1 MQIIQDTVA
10 GLEFGAPVVH
20 RQMAMFPLLNRK
32 SDAGSR
38 TYLTLDEA
46 LKSAT
51 ARVGEVSDGGS
62 VPELLFKNLGDKPVL
77 LVEGEELVG
86 AKQNRTLNVS
96 ILAPPGRE
104 TRIPVTC
111 VEAGRWGYGD
121 GVEFQR
127 SDRAHYARGRRT
139 KREAVNRNMSHD
151 PGSRAADQGA
161 VWEDIDAKMA
171 TMSARSDTGAM
182 SDIYEQNRGSLDD
195 YVVAFGQQPGQVGAV
210 FMVGTTFAGVDLFA
224 HEATFA
230 GLLPKLARSYAL
242 DAMELD
248 AKTPF
253 KPPKASAQGLVAD
266 VVAAQAR
273 AYPAVGE
280 GQDVRIESRTVAGG
294 ALVEGDAVLHMAAF
308 RRDAERAVPLSRAA
322 IAAPASAARTA
333 CGGSD
338 VRIVR
343 SRRFPAAVREQ
354 PAGSR
359 PGRGR
364 WPCPRGRG

>member
-10 GLEFGAPVVH
+10 GLEVGTPVVH

-51 ARVGEVSDGGS
+51 ARVSEVSEGGS
-62 VPELLFKNLGDKPVL
+62 VPELLFRNLGDKPVL

-96 ILAPPGRE
+96 ILAPAGRE

-171 TMSARSDTGAM
+171 TMSARSDTAAM

-195 YVVAFGQQPGQVGAV
+195 
-210 FMVGTTFAGVDLFA
+210 
-224 HEATFA
+224 
-230 GLLPKLARSYAL
+230 
-242 DAMELD
+242 
-248 AKTPF
+248 
-253 KPPKASAQGLVAD
+253 
-266 VVAAQAR
+266 
-273 AYPAVGE
+273 
-280 GQDVRIESRTVAGG
+280 
-294 ALVEGDAVLHMAAF
+294 
-308 RRDAERAVPLSRAA
+308 
-322 IAAPASAARTA
+322 
-333 CGGSD
+333 
-338 VRIVR
+338 
-343 SRRFPAAVREQ
+343 
-354 PAGSR
+354 
-359 PGRGR
+359 
-364 WPCPRGRG
+364 

>member
-20 RQMAMFPLLNRK
+20 RRMAMFPLLNRK
-32 SDAGSR
+32 SDAGSP
-38 TYLTLDEA
+38 TYVTLDEA

-51 ARVGEVSDGGS
+51 ARVGEVSNGGS
-62 VPELLFKNLGDKPVL
+62 VPELLFRNLGERPVL
-77 LVEGEELVG
+77 LVEGEELIG

-171 TMSARSDTGAM
+171 AMSARSED
-182 SDIYEQNRGSLDD
+182 
-195 YVVAFGQQPGQVGAV
+195 
-210 FMVGTTFAGVDLFA
+210 
-224 HEATFA
+224 
-230 GLLPKLARSYAL
+230 
-242 DAMELD
+242 
-248 AKTPF
+248 
-253 KPPKASAQGLVAD
+253 
-266 VVAAQAR
+266 
-273 AYPAVGE
+273 
-280 GQDVRIESRTVAGG
+280 
-294 ALVEGDAVLHMAAF
+294 
-308 RRDAERAVPLSRAA
+308 RRDERHLRAEPRVARRLCRCIRAA
-322 IAAPASAARTA
+322 A
-333 CGGSD
+333 
-338 VRIVR
+338 
-343 SRRFPAAVREQ
+343 
-354 PAGSR
+354 R
-359 PGRGR
+359 PGGRGVHGRNHVRGR
-364 WPCPRGRG
+364 RSVCA

>member
-10 GLEFGAPVVH
+10 DLEIGAPVVH

-32 SDAGSR
+32 SDAASR
-38 TYLTLDEA
+38 TYVTLDEA
-46 LKSAT
+46 LESST
-51 ARVGEVSDGGS
+51 AQVREVSDGGS
-62 VPELLFKNLGDKPVL
+62 VPELLFKNLGERPVL

-96 ILAPPGRE
+96 ILAPPGKD
-104 TRIPVTC
+104 TPIPVTC

-139 KREAVNRNMSHD
+139 KREAVNRNMSRD
-151 PGSRAADQGA
+151 PGSRRADQGA

-182 SDIYEQNRGSLDD
+182 SDIYEQHRGSLDD

-210 FMVGTTFAGVDLFA
+210 FLVGATFAGVDLFA

-242 DAMELD
+242 DALEVD

-253 KPPKASAQGLVAD
+253 KSPAAIAQGLLAD

-273 AYPAVGE
+273 AYPAVGQ
-280 GQDVRIESRTVAGG
+280 GHDVRIESPTVAGG
-294 ALVEGDAVLHMAAF
+294 ALVEGEAVLHLAAF
-308 RRDAERAVPLSRAA
+308 RRDAEGGPNGSGGYRRASQRRAG
-322 IAAPASAARTA
+322 RM
-333 CGGSD
+333 
-338 VRIVR
+338 
-343 SRRFPAAVREQ
+343 RRH
-354 PAGSR
+354 
-359 PGRGR
+359 
-364 WPCPRGRG
+364 

>member
-20 RQMAMFPLLNRK
+20 RRMAMFPLLNRK

-62 VPELLFKNLGDKPVL
+62 VPELLFKNLGERPVL

-86 AKQNRTLNVS
+86 AKQNRTLNIS
-96 ILAPPGRE
+96 ILAPPDRE

-182 SDIYEQNRGSLDD
+182 SDIYEQHRGSLDD

-242 DAMELD
+242 DAMELNP
-248 AKTPF
+248 KTPF
-253 KPPKASAQGLVAD
+253 KPPKASAQRLLAD

-294 ALVEGDAVLHMAAF
+294 ALVEGDAVLHLAAF
-308 RRDAERAVPLSRAA
+308 RRDAQARSRSSPADTA
-322 IAAPASAARTA
+322 GPASGAR
-333 CGGSD
+333 D
-338 VRIVR
+338 RL
-343 SRRFPAAVREQ
+343 RRE
-354 PAGSR
+354 
-359 PGRGR
+359 
-364 WPCPRGRG
+364 

>member
-38 TYLTLDEA
+38 TYVTLDEA

-62 VPELLFKNLGDKPVL
+62 VPELLFKNLGERPVL

-139 KREAVNRNMSHD
+139 KREAVN
-151 PGSRAADQGA
+151 
-161 VWEDIDAKMA
+161 
-171 TMSARSDTGAM
+171 
-182 SDIYEQNRGSLDD
+182 
-195 YVVAFGQQPGQVGAV
+195 QQ
-210 FMVGTTFAGVDLFA
+210 
-224 HEATFA
+224 HE
-230 GLLPKLARSYAL
+230 P
-242 DAMELD
+242 
-248 AKTPF
+248 
-253 KPPKASAQGLVAD
+253 
-266 VVAAQAR
+266 
-273 AYPAVGE
+273 
-280 GQDVRIESRTVAGG
+280 
-294 ALVEGDAVLHMAAF
+294 
-308 RRDAERAVPLSRAA
+308 
-322 IAAPASAARTA
+322 
-333 CGGSD
+333 
-338 VRIVR
+338 
-343 SRRFPAAVREQ
+343 
-354 PAGSR
+354 
-359 PGRGR
+359 
-364 WPCPRGRG
+364 